1 MLQENTLKKLALLT
15 SRQIPDLIN
24 QIKHTHEKYDFS
36 WRKCLYYRYYGY
48 KVGQLQDSRFVK
60 SDPENSKY
68 NLIIFLSDSNSEN
81 KDIEKVKD
89 YFVKLKKDQHIQH
102 SVKTPWSNSSDLK
115 SETSQAVMT
124 APEYKSYRSLVDM
137 PDISVVCYLTG
148 YSQFAV
154 KLAPPYK
161 VIAGE
166 DNTGIITELK
176 SDELTDYI
184 NDSAK
189 KIYKQ
194 LSRILN
200 QDNMINY
207 IDLIINQKT
216 FTKDSMLEPVSNS
229 GMIMSVMSDIYT
241 KQYIQMQD
249 KSVIWMA
256 HSIDSGEI
264 AVANNLMAMPKP
276 NWWIDPANIS
286 VLNSGSTGNADS
298 MLDQLLND

>member
-1 MLQENTLKKLALLT
+1 MLQKNTLKKLALLA

-36 WRKCLYYRYYGY
+36 WEQCLYYRYYGY
-48 KVGQLQDSRFVK
+48 KVGQFQDSRFVK
-60 SDPENSKY
+60 SDPKNSKY

-102 SVKTPWSNSSDLK
+102 SVKTPWSNRPDLK
-115 SETSQAVMT
+115 SESSQAVMT
-124 APEYKSYRSLVDM
+124 APEYQSYKSLADM
-137 PDISVVCYLTG
+137 PDVSVVCYLTG

-154 KLAPPYK
+154 KFAPPYK

-166 DNTGIITELK
+166 ENTGIITELK
-176 SDELTDYI
+176 SDELTNYI

-189 KIYKQ
+189 KIYQQ
-194 LSRILN
+194 LSKMLN

-229 GMIMSVMSDIYT
+229 GMIKAVMSDRYT

-264 AVANNLMAMPKP
+264 AIANNLMTMPKP